1 MYATTNRLSLF
12 SLLISIVTV
21 FISALILVYIFAT
34 PELNFYISL
43 ALGALVACLAAFTL
57 LTTIALRSLRQEL
70 SWEFEDNVRTIK
82 ELKDRIRIL
91 EEKAANNQ

>member
-21 FISALILVYIFAT
+21 FMSALVLVYLSTADID
-34 PELNFYISL
+34 FYLSL
-43 ALGALVACLAAFTL
+43 ALSALVACLAAFTL
-57 LTTIALRSLRQEL
+57 LTIIALRSLRQEL

-82 ELKDRIRIL
+82 DLKERIRIL
-91 EEKAANNQ
+91 EEKVANN